1 MTSCRSPGAFSLKN
15 VFDCEFCG
23 YASQALFD
31 RLPIVDVLVLRLVF
45 LVASVLRRFD
55 TVKKLF
61 DNRPLHLHCEYMK
74 SSFPHVM
81 FSGCGRR
88 SSTGLSFLP
97 HAFSRHSSPA
107 TRHCVRC
114 GAFTLIE
121 LLVVVS
127 IVAIL
132 AGLVLST
139 LGYVNRK
146 GAASRAQ
153 SEVAALSA
161 AIESYKLDVGSYPE
175 PSDLYNELTAGGPV
189 NTDKVYFEPTAGMVN
204 TNSKTRTFQD
214 PYGNPYNYTTN
225 ATRNIGFFDLWC
237 VPPTAES
244 EADWIHN

>member
-1 MTSCRSPGAFSLKN
+1 MNCSLPPAESSVSGLLLPPPDLSC
-15 VFDCEFCG
+15 
-23 YASQALFD
+23 
-31 RLPIVDVLVLRLVF
+31 
-45 LVASVLRRFD
+45 
-55 TVKKLF
+55 
-61 DNRPLHLHCEYMK
+61 HL
-74 SSFPHVM
+74 
-81 FSGCGRR
+81 
-88 SSTGLSFLP
+88 
-97 HAFSRHSSPA
+97 SPA
-107 TRHCVRC
+107 TRHSRPRRA

-161 AIESYKLDVGSYPE
+161 AIDNYKIELGTYPD
-175 PSDLYNELTAGGPV
+175 PANLYDELTGQGQV
-189 NTDKVYFEPTAGMVN
+189 NTNKVYFEPTPNMVN
-204 TNSKTRTFQD
+204 TNSATRTFQD

-225 ATRNIGFFDLWC
+225 ATRNVGFFDLWS
-237 VPPTAES
+237 VPPSAES